1 MRRKKLMAITVKE
14 SAQQIIAGLPDDVTW
29 DEIQYRLYLKEM
41 IDEAEAEIAAGKVVS
56 HEEVEENLAKW
67 LK

>member
-1 MRRKKLMAITVKE
+1 MAITIKE

-41 IDEAEAEIAAGKVVS
+41 IDEAEAEIAAGNIVS
-56 HEEVEENLAKW
+56 LEEVEESLAKW

>member
-1 MRRKKLMAITVKE
+1 MPSTIKE
-14 SAQQIIAGLPDDVTW
+14 SAQQIIAGLPEDVTW

-41 IDEAEAEIAAGKVVS
+41 IDEAEKEIAGGKGIS
-56 HEEVEENLAKW
+56 HEEVEERLAKW

>member
-1 MRRKKLMAITVKE
+1 MPTTIKE

-41 IDEAEAEIAAGKVVS
+41 IDEAEAEIAAGNAVS
-56 HEEVEENLAKW
+56 HEEVEESLAKW

>member
-1 MRRKKLMAITVKE
+1 MSSTIKE
-14 SAQQIIAGLPDDVTW
+14 SAQQIIAGLPEDVTW

-41 IDEAEAEIAAGKVVS
+41 IDEAEEEIAGGKGIS
-56 HEEVEENLAKW
+56 HEEVEERLAKW

>member
-1 MRRKKLMAITVKE
+1 MPISVKE

-41 IDEAEAEIAAGKVVS
+41 IDEAEAEIASRKVVS
-56 HEEVEENLAKW
+56 LEEVEESLAKC

>member
-1 MRRKKLMAITVKE
+1 MTITIKE

-41 IDEAEAEIAAGKVVS
+41 IDEAEAEIAAGNVVS
-56 HEEVEENLAKW
+56 LEEVEESLAKW

>member
-1 MRRKKLMAITVKE
+1 MTITVKE

-29 DEIQYRLYLKEM
+29 DEIQYHLYLKEM
-41 IDEAEAEIAAGKVVS
+41 IDEAEAEVAAGKVAS
-56 HEEVEENLAKW
+56 LEEVEESLAKW

>member
-1 MRRKKLMAITVKE
+1 MMMTITVKE
-14 SAQQIIAGLPDDVTW
+14 SAQQIIAGLPDNVTW

-41 IDEAEAEIAAGKVVS
+41 IDEAEAEVAAGQVVS
-56 HEEVEENLAKW
+56 LEEVEESLAKW

>member
-1 MRRKKLMAITVKE
+1 MTITIKE

-41 IDEAEAEIAAGKVVS
+41 IDEAEAEIAAGNIVS
-56 HEEVEENLAKW
+56 LEEVEESLAKW

>member
-1 MRRKKLMAITVKE
+1 MPTTIKE
-14 SAQQIIAGLPDDVTW
+14 SAQQIIAGLPEDVTW

-41 IDEAEAEIAAGKVVS
+41 IDEAEEEIAVGKGIS
-56 HEEVEENLAKW
+56 HDEVEERLAKW

>member
-1 MRRKKLMAITVKE
+1 MTNPVKE

-41 IDEAEAEIAAGKVVS
+41 IDEAEVADGNVVS
-56 HEEVEENLAKW
+56 LEEVEESLAKW

>member
-1 MRRKKLMAITVKE
+1 MTITIKE
-14 SAQQIIAGLPDDVTW
+14 SAQQIIADLPDDVTW

-41 IDEAEAEIAAGKVVS
+41 IDEAELEIAEGKGIS
-56 HEEVEENLAKW
+56 HEEVEKRLAKW

>member
-1 MRRKKLMAITVKE
+1 MPSTIKE
-14 SAQQIIAGLPDDVTW
+14 SAQQIIAGLPEDVTW

-41 IDEAEAEIAAGKVVS
+41 IDEAEEEIADGKGIS
-56 HEEVEENLAKW
+56 HEEVEERLAKW

>member
-1 MRRKKLMAITVKE
+1 MATTIKE
-14 SAQQIIAGLPDDVTW
+14 SAQQIIAELPDNVTW

-41 IDEAEAEIAAGKVVS
+41 IDEAEAEVAAGKVVS
-56 HEEVEENLAKW
+56 LEEVEESLAKW

>member
-1 MRRKKLMAITVKE
+1 MMMTITVKE
-14 SAQQIIAGLPDDVTW
+14 SAQQIIAGLPDNVTW

-41 IDEAEAEIAAGKVVS
+41 IDEAEADVAAGQVVS
-56 HEEVEENLAKW
+56 LEEVEESLAKW

>member
-1 MRRKKLMAITVKE
+1 MTNTVKE

-41 IDEAEAEIAAGKVVS
+41 IDEAESEVADGNVVS
-56 HEEVEENLAKW
+56 HEEVEESLAKW

>member
-1 MRRKKLMAITVKE
+1 MAITIKE
-14 SAQQIIAGLPDDVTW
+14 SAQQIIAGLPDNVTW

-41 IDEAEAEIAAGKVVS
+41 IDEAEAEIAAEKVVS
-56 HEEVEENLAKW
+56 HEEVEESLAKW